1 MEVSL
6 PCQALPA
13 ASRQRQGA
21 CHCQQHYLL
30 VAMNLWSNLCLVRGS
45 TYINKLGIRMDPQGY
60 SKQHGPIPS
69 SKLAIRCDD
78 DRCCDNLS
86 ILLSLYT
93 LPCGLLSTSENAIQF
108 GPTYYIVY
116 QNFPFRA
123 GPLIDAEPR
132 GKCVLSRSQRSLLLR
147 TTIILHI
154 LLLSENL
161 PVLSSTQSG
170 TFLMSGATISI

>member
-1 MEVSL
+1 
-6 PCQALPA
+6 
-13 ASRQRQGA
+13 
-21 CHCQQHYLL
+21 
-30 VAMNLWSNLCLVRGS
+30 MNLWSNLCLVRGS
-45 TYINKLGIRMDPQGY
+45 TYINKLGIHMDPQGY
-60 SKQHGPIPS
+60 SKQTGPIRS

-132 GKCVLSRSQRSLLLR
+132 GKCVPSRSQRSFLLR
-147 TTIILHI
+147 TTTILHK
-154 LLLSENL
+154 LLLSDSL
-161 PVLSSTQSG
+161 LVLLLSDSLLVFSSTHSGAVLS
-170 TFLMSGATISI
+170 L